1 MWISIGCLFVML
13 ILGFL
18 IGFKV
23 CVWYFENKDYFLV
36 CGFDKENEN
45 ENEIQIIGLFNDSDY
60 ACDIAIEAQEQ
71 LDLNYYKVIQLKLNS
86 VGDYFEEPTNLLEDE
101 TQVKNEIEKLISD
114 VENNK

>member
-23 CVWYFENKDYFLV
+23 CVWYFENKNYFLV
-36 CGFDKENEN
+36 CSFDKENEDG
-45 ENEIQIIGLFNDSDY
+45 IQIIGLFNDSEY

-71 LDLNYYKVIQLKLNS
+71 LDLNYKVIQLKLNS
-86 VGDYFEEPTNLLEDE
+86 VGDYFEEPTNLLEYE

>member
-1 MWISIGCLFVML
+1 MWINIGCLFVML

-45 ENEIQIIGLFNDSDY
+45 EIQIIGLFNDSDY
-60 ACDIAIEAQEQ
+60 ACDIAIEAHEQ
-71 LDLNYYKVIQLKLNS
+71 LGLNYKVIQLKLNS

>member
-45 ENEIQIIGLFNDSDY
+45 EIQIIGLFNDSDY
-60 ACDIAIEAQEQ
+60 ACDIAIEAHEQ
-71 LDLNYYKVIQLKLNS
+71 LGLNCKVIQLKLNS